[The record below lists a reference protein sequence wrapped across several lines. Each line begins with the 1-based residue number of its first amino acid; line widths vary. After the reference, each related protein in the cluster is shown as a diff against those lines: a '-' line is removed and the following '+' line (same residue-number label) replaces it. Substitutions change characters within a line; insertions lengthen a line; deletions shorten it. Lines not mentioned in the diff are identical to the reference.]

1 MKILSSKSRE
11 LAGDSLFGVMFFFFL
26 YSSVFD
32 VWHSLTVLDWCSEVL
47 GEWHTTSWE
56 SCEPEKVFQAV
67 NDSANLVIT
76 PTVGL
81 QRRTLTCISANAS
94 VLPPRLLLISFQNT
108 FYIYG
113 WFFFSSACYFLN
125 DAHNHN
131 MLQFAKR
138 WKLRKT
144 LCWVSLSKYSRQP
157 LHKWY
162 IS

>member
-1 MKILSSKSRE
+1 MCSQHIAACHVVLKSGLAVESWDLYSETPTRETSVNRKADRIWKSSVPSRE
-11 LAGDSLFGVMFFFFL
+11 SWLTTRCFAWCSFFFLYTYSQLACL

-67 NDSANLVIT
+67 HDSANLVIT

-94 VLPPRLLLISFQNT
+94 VLPPRLVLITFQNT
-108 FYIYG
+108 FYI
-113 WFFFSSACYFLN
+113 
-125 DAHNHN
+125 
-131 MLQFAKR
+131 
-138 WKLRKT
+138 
-144 LCWVSLSKYSRQP
+144 
-157 LHKWY
+157 
-162 IS
+162 